1 MNGDPT
7 EDPRADE
14 SRVDGMETVREGGFL
29 PAVREDMLALMK
41 PPTGKPMVLGPRI
54 PVPEQSL
61 ALPLFTAEQMK
72 QVEEMDKK
80 APLFSGARALR
91 DLPASSAG
99 GVHLALEDLPTGNIF
114 ATPEVRRLTFLTDE
128 EQKRTGTPSPV

>member
-1 MNGDPT
+1 
-7 EDPRADE
+7 
-14 SRVDGMETVREGGFL
+14 
-29 PAVREDMLALMK
+29 MLALMK